1 MAPGQ
6 PAVPAQGTPQGKHLG
21 PPKNAL
27 FYDPRLRSVV
37 VQVLLC
43 AVILFFGWVIFDNVT
58 DNLARNKI
66 TSGFGFLS
74 AVAGFDISQTLIDY
88 SISTSTNFRAF
99 WVGLL
104 NTLLIAAL
112 GIVLATV
119 IGFVIGIGQLSN
131 NWLIAKLSK
140 GYVGIVRNIPLLLH
154 LLFWYNAVLK
164 ALPDF
169 RNSLLL
175 PGGAY
180 LNSRGLILP
189 RATLSGHP
197 ELVLVALAVAI
208 AIAIVLYTKA
218 KRQRERSG
226 KSIPVV
232 LPSLFLIVA
241 LPLVTALV
249 AVHATWTYPEIGRF
263 NIRGGAEILPE
274 FVALLIA
281 ISIYTAAFIAE
292 VVRAGMLSVSKGQT
306 EAAAAAGLRRGQI
319 LKLVV
324 IPQASRVIIPPLTNQ
339 YLNLTKNSTLAVAI
353 GYPDFVQIFTGTV
366 LTSTGQAIE
375 VVALTLAVYLVI
387 SLITSLAMNIYQART
402 RLVAR

>member
-1 MAPGQ
+1 MAKDMAASPHVTA
-6 PAVPAQGTPQGKHLG
+6 PRA
-21 PPKNAL
+21 AL
-27 FYDPRLRSVV
+27 FYDPKLRSVV
-37 VQVLLC
+37 AQVLLC
-43 AVILFFGWVIFDNVT
+43 AVIAFFGWVIFDNVV
-58 DNLARNKI
+58 DNLARNKL

-88 SISTSTNFRAF
+88 SISTSTNARAF
-99 WVGLL
+99 VVGLL
-104 NTLLIAAL
+104 NTLLIAVL
-112 GIVLATV
+112 GIVLATI
-119 IGFVIGIGQLSN
+119 IGFGIGIGQLSS
-131 NWLIAKLSK
+131 NWLIAKLCK

-169 RNSLLL
+169 RNSLQL
-175 PGGAY
+175 PGGAF

-189 RATLSGHP
+189 RPAFSGHP
-197 ELVLVALAVAI
+197 ELVLVALLVAVAVAI
-208 AIAIVLYTKA
+208 LLRMAA
-218 KRQRERSG
+218 KLRRERSG
-226 KSIPVV
+226 RPIPVV
-232 LPSLFLIVA
+232 LPSLFLIIA
-241 LPLVTALV
+241 LPLITALV
-249 AVHATWTYPEIGRF
+249 AVQVAWTYPEIGRF

-274 FVALLIA
+274 FVALLVA

-292 VVRAGMLSVSKGQT
+292 VVRAGMMSVSRGQT

-319 LKLVV
+319 LKLVI

-366 LTSTGQAIE
+366 LTVTGQAIE

-387 SLITSLAMNIYQART
+387 SLLTSLAMNIYQART
-402 RLVAR
+402 RLVVR